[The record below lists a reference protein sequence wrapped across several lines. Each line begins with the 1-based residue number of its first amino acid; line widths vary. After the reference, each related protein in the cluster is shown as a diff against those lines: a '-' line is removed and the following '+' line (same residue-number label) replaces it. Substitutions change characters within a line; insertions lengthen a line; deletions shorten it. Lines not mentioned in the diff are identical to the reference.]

1 MSEYSNLLEQTADRL
16 FRDLTEGGTVE
27 RLSSSEQMR
36 GWEKIEELGIA
47 NIFLPEEEAGMDG
60 SWEDAAIIFRLSGY
74 YALNL
79 PVGETAIARKIAR
92 QYGVR
97 LPASPAA
104 LGRSDDGVVRRG
116 SASGAPLFRGT
127 VTSHSEVMDGSLM
140 LASVPSGAQAD
151 FAVLDPRQ
159 ASHGIQ
165 AASVAGETRN
175 TYRFDDAECILLE
188 GPGDG
193 PEMLDSY
200 GAILRACQSAG
211 ALAACLE
218 KCSQYVQERKQF
230 GRPLRKFQAIQHQ
243 LALLA
248 EESAAVYSASSAA
261 AIALDKGREAS
272 FEIACAKLRSNQATG
287 PATSIA
293 HQVHGAIGFT
303 REYSLHLYTQRLWAW
318 RSEFGNDRH
327 WAQFLGRHV
336 LGDDGPSAWALI
348 TARGDQ

>member
-116 SASGAPLFRGT
+116 SASGA
-127 VTSHSEVMDGSLM
+127 
-140 LASVPSGAQAD
+140 
-151 FAVLDPRQ
+151 
-159 ASHGIQ
+159 
-165 AASVAGETRN
+165 
-175 TYRFDDAECILLE
+175 
-188 GPGDG
+188 GDG
-193 PEMLDSY
+193 RQTAIPACRE
-200 GAILRACQSAG
+200 GAHLRA
-211 ALAACLE
+211 
-218 KCSQYVQERKQF
+218 
-230 GRPLRKFQAIQHQ
+230 
-243 LALLA
+243 
-248 EESAAVYSASSAA
+248 AA
-261 AIALDKGREAS
+261 ATGR
-272 FEIACAKLRSNQATG
+272 G
-287 PATSIA
+287 
-293 HQVHGAIGFT
+293 IGHT
-303 REYSLHLYTQRLWAW
+303 CV
-318 RSEFGNDRH
+318 G
-327 WAQFLGRHV
+327 GR
-336 LGDDGPSAWALI
+336 
-348 TARGDQ
+348 